1 MLGIEEAQPV
11 AQPVG
16 ILDDEEAERAEAAY
30 RVGRKRRRRFDLD
43 HVGEAR
49 ELRHPAEQQF
59 HEARFRHHRQRRHR
73 IGGHQQLD
81 EFAAHPL
88 ARQRPQP
95 VARDDAG
102 MQPGGVG
109 RATGIGSLEAEEAQD
124 AQIVLGD
131 AAGGIADE
139 ADPPVPEIVQAADVV
154 VHHAVG

>member
-1 MLGIEEAQPV
+1 MKT
-11 AQPVG
+11 
-16 ILDDEEAERAEAAY
+16 AERAEPAH

-43 HVGEAR
+43 HGGEAR
-49 ELRHPAEQQF
+49 ELRHAAE
-59 HEARFRHHRQRRHR
+59 HAVPTKPVSAITVERRHR
-73 IGGHQQLD
+73 IGRHQQLD

-109 RATGIGSLEAEEAQD
+109 RAAGIGRLEAEEAQD

-139 ADPPVPEIVQAADVV
+139 ADPPRP
-154 VHHAVG
+154 